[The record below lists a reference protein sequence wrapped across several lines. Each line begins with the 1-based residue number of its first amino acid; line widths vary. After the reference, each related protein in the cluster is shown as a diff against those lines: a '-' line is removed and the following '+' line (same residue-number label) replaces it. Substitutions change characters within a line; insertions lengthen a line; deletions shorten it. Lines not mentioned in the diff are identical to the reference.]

1 MEIFFDR
8 VQFNVTKEPAI
19 VDISQLQFIKQRAEW
34 RIHGSVEY
42 LVDFD
47 NNIEVS
53 FLLNLTAFAIN

>member
-19 VDISQLQFIKQRAEW
+19 VDISQLQFIKRRAEW